1 MVHSLCQNGAD
12 ELEQIITQLEAKFGQ
27 YLYKLDWLNLGGGHY
42 MTLKEY
48 DQNKL
53 INLVNYLKK
62 KYQLKVIFEP
72 GEAIVLNT
80 GYLVTEVLDIIKN
93 EKDIAII
100 NSSASAHMPD
110 VIEMPYR
117 PTIIESGL
125 PNQKKH
131 SYSIGGQTC
140 LSGDFIGDYSFDETL
155 EVGDPVIFED
165 MAQYTIVKN
174 TTFNGLN
181 LPSIALL
188 TEENEIQFIKKFG
201 YCDFKS
207 RL

>member
-1 MVHSLCQNGAD
+1 
-12 ELEQIITQLEAKFGQ
+12 
-27 YLYKLDWLNLGGGHY
+27 
-42 MTLKEY
+42 MTLENY
-48 DQNKL
+48 NVDKL
-53 INLVNYLKK
+53 CKLVNYLQD
-62 KYQLKVIFEP
+62 KYKLQIIFEP
-72 GEAIVLNT
+72 GEAIVLNS

-93 EKDIAII
+93 EKNIIII

-117 PTIIESGL
+117 PVVTGSGL
-125 PNQKKH
+125 PNQKKYT
-131 SYSIGGQTC
+131 YSIGGQTC
-140 LSGDFIGDYSFDETL
+140 LSGDFIGDYSFENEL
-155 EVGDPVIFED
+155 KIGDPIIFED

-188 TEENEIQFIKKFG
+188 NSNNEINLIKQFG